1 MEPLSINWLALIV
14 AVVAKQAIGA
24 LWFSPLLFA
33 RPWSR
38 ATGIRY
44 ADMQAGLAKALI
56 PDVIAVGFNARE
68 NAPLR
73 GEIRV
78 VSADRVTDP
87 RTGRSYFKAEIALL
101 ADRQDG
107 TLLSRL
113 SPGMPVEVVVPVA
126 PRTAFDYLVAPL
138 RESMRGAWREL

>member
-56 PDVIAVGFNARE
+56 PDVIGSGLMAFVLGQAEHYAGAHGVLPGALVGFWCWLGFAAVATLPSVTFERR
-68 NAPLR
+68 P
-73 GEIRV
+73 
-78 VSADRVTDP
+78 SALYLINN
-87 RTGRSYFKAEIALL
+87 GFLLL
-101 ADRQDG
+101 A
-107 TLLSRL
+107 L
-113 SPGMPVEVVVPVA
+113 MV
-126 PRTAFDYLVAPL
+126 
-138 RESMRGAWREL
+138 MGAILAAWPT